1 MSPHLFFPKSH
12 MLEKAQS
19 DHGQDGVVAQS
30 CPVPALQMIEAEF
43 LLHLLVALLADPARL
58 DIGGQR
64 RVLGVVGQVIPAL
77 VRGPLLTDQPGGRAR
92 QTPAGAQP

>member
-1 MSPHLFFPKSH
+1 

-43 LLHLLVALLADPARL
+43 LLHLLVALLAARL
-58 DIGGQR
+58 DIGGQGGQR
-64 RVLGVVGQVIPAL
+64 RVLGV
-77 VRGPLLTDQPGGRAR
+77 R
-92 QTPAGAQP
+92 

>member
-1 MSPHLFFPKSH
+1 

-30 CPVPALQMIEAEF
+30 CPVPALQMIEF

-58 DIGGQR
+58 DIGGHGGQR
-64 RVLGVVGQVIPAL
+64 RVLGV
-77 VRGPLLTDQPGGRAR
+77 R
-92 QTPAGAQP
+92 

>member
-1 MSPHLFFPKSH
+1 

-58 DIGGQR
+58 DIGGQGGQR
-64 RVLGVVGQVIPAL
+64 RVLGVIGQVIPAL